1 MSVSII
7 IVVIGELSW
16 LLNEIAAKGQ
26 ELLISH
32 SKANSYIL
40 GPAASLSLLRL
51 TTTQSHPT
59 VFTLYIKCVF
69 SFFMFNA

>member
-16 LLNEIAAKGQ
+16 LLNEIAAKVQ

-32 SKANSYIL
+32 SYIL